1 MSIWRWAEWI
11 DPVPEAARVTLGEG
25 ATPLVRSRRIGPTC
39 GLDHLW
45 FKLDCV
51 SPTGSYKDRFAAAA
65 ISHMVARRQTRCF
78 ATSSGN
84 TGAALAAYCAA
95 AGIRCH
101 IALVETAPAAK
112 LKQMLAYGARLYR
125 VRGMGKDAAVSQQT
139 FDVVGKHG
147 AAADA
152 AVQISAYCRSP
163 LGMSGVQTIAHEL
176 AEQAPAPIDH
186 VFCQAGG
193 GGLVLAT
200 ARGFEVQREA
210 GQIDRSPAVECV
222 QPEGNDTIATP
233 LRQGQDRARAVT
245 CTTAVSGLQVPSVMD
260 GNEVIRACRACGGTG
275 HVVADADV
283 WQMQARLA
291 REEGIFAE
299 PAAVITVAAAVQAAR
314 RGELKRDALV
324 VCLITGSGFKDQPS
338 VERMVPAGDVPLVD
352 VAELDRLWSRDDA

>member
-25 ATPLVRSRRIGPTC
+25 DTPLVRSRRVGPGC
-39 GLDHLW
+39 GLENLC

-65 ISHMVARRQTRCF
+65 ISHMVARRQRRCF

-95 AGIRCH
+95 AGIECH
-101 IALVETAPAAK
+101 IAVVESAPGAK
-112 LKQMLAYGARLYR
+112 LKQMLAYGAHLYR
-125 VRGMGKDAAVSQQT
+125 VRGMGKDASVTEQT
-139 FDVVGKHG
+139 FATVRKHG
-147 AAADA
+147 SAPDA
-152 AVQISAYCRSP
+152 AVQISAYCQSP

-200 ARGFEVQREA
+200 ARGFEVLREA
-210 GQIDRSPAVECV
+210 GQIDRLPAVETV

-233 LRQGQDRARAVT
+233 LREGRDRARAVT
-245 CTTAVSGLQVPSVMD
+245 CTTAISGLQVPSVMD
-260 GNEVIRACRACGGTG
+260 GDEVIRACRECHGIG
-275 HVVADADV
+275 HVVADADT
-283 WQMQARLA
+283 WQVQARLA

-299 PAAVITVAAAVQAAR
+299 PAGVITVAAALRAAAAGYLR
-314 RGELKRDALV
+314 REAVV
-324 VCLITGSGFKDQPS
+324 VCLITGSGFKDPPS
-338 VERMVPAGDVPLVD
+338 VDRMVPAAECPLVD
-352 VAELDRLWSRDDA
+352 VAELDRLWSA